1 MGIRKGWALCGAR
14 EKRCF
19 ISHAVSSHPL
29 LELQTLGLFTLAS
42 PHHQDLPLDSI
53 QKKQKKQ
60 NSNLPSFPPPLPLWF
75 FFLPLLHL
83 PPPHSI
89 ADKKTGTLWWLI
101 PFIIC
106 LSRPEDE
113 ERHSWPDSGGTH
125 GQGAHLF
132 FFFLFFLLPQ
142 LSLLT
147 VSLWISFLILHMQM
161 IWDGGEGVRL
171 DSLPPLPLLLLTRL
185 LFPWWNRSGLASRST
200 LRNHGHGVSLG
211 KQRPGQKGFT
221 QALIILTAI
230 SGGSPEPNTLLE
242 LLSLIVQSPLWLK

>member
-1 MGIRKGWALCGAR
+1 MEPERSAASLAMQ
-14 EKRCF
+14 
-19 ISHAVSSHPL
+19 SHHILFWSCRHWGSSRSPL
-29 LELQTLGLFTLAS
+29 LTIRTCHWIPFKKNKKNKT
-42 PHHQDLPLDSI
+42 PIFPLSLHLYLSD
-53 QKKQKKQ
+53 
-60 NSNLPSFPPPLPLWF
+60 F